1 MGPGS
6 VAVEGGSSLVEATAG
21 TLRVTA
27 APRVVRRERALVR
40 AAQRGDAAALEA
52 LFRAHWPAAYRA
64 AWFIVRDAQA
74 AEDIAQEAFL
84 AAVAALDRFDRRRP
98 FGPWLRTIVARRAID
113 AVRARSLRREVGA
126 DALAATPA
134 PTDDNDAHQDLD
146 GLGEALAALPDAQ
159 RVVVVLRHVLELTPG
174 EIASLLEL
182 PRGTVNSR
190 LRRGLDALE
199 AWARE
204 AR

>member
-1 MGPGS
+1 LSRRP
-6 VAVEGGSSLVEATAG
+6 EA
-21 TLRVTA
+21 
-27 APRVVRRERALVR
+27 ALVR
-40 AAQRGDAAALEA
+40 AAQHGSVEA
-52 LFRAHWPAAYRA
+52 VDELFRRHWPAAHRA
-64 AWFIVRDAQA
+64 AWLVVHDAA
-74 AEDIAQEAFL
+74 GAEDIAQEAFL
-84 AAVAALDRFDRRRP
+84 SALRALDRFDRRRP
-98 FGPWLRTIVARRAID
+98 LGPWLRTIVARRAID

-134 PTDDNDAHQDLD
+134 APDDDARESLD

-174 EIASLLEL
+174 EIAALLEL